1 MTLYKL
7 YATIDLQT
15 RNGGTQMKIIN
26 KINGE
31 VIAEIITN
39 HSMTIEEAL
48 ELVGERFET
57 DDPSFDDPDFIVD
70 GEEVWV
76 EDCEMEW

>member
-1 MTLYKL
+1 
-7 YATIDLQT
+7 
-15 RNGGTQMKIIN
+15 MKIIN

-76 EDCEMEW
+76 EDCEMEWEICGCGRKTVLVLVIFL